1 MDLNTISLL
10 QNLIRKRL
18 ERYKEA
24 AIYSVDTI
32 EQLHYVR
39 GQIKSLE
46 DLQQELK
53 DLLNKQELKD
63 ANVHGETETDWEIKR
78 LV

>member
-10 QNLIRKRL
+10 QNLIKKRL
-18 ERYKEA
+18 QRYKEA

-32 EQLHYVR
+32 DQLQYVR

-53 DLLNKQELKD
+53 DLLNNMELD
-63 ANVHGETETDWEIKR
+63 DDNVHGKTETDWET
-78 LV
+78 

>member
-1 MDLNTISLL
+1 MDLNTISIL
-10 QNLIRKRL
+10 QNLIRKRI
-18 ERYKEA
+18 ERCKQA

-32 EQLHYVR
+32 DELQYVR

-53 DLLNKQELKD
+53 DLLNKQELED
-63 ANVHGETETDWEIKR
+63 DNVHGETETG
-78 LV
+78 

>member
-1 MDLNTISLL
+1 
-10 QNLIRKRL
+10 
-18 ERYKEA
+18 
-24 AIYSVDTI
+24 
-32 EQLHYVR
+32 
-39 GQIKSLE
+39 
-46 DLQQELK
+46 LQQELK

>member
-10 QNLIRKRL
+10 QNLIKKRL
-18 ERYKEA
+18 QRYKEA

-32 EQLHYVR
+32 DQLQYVR

-53 DLLNKQELKD
+53 DLLNKQELED
-63 ANVHGETETDWEIKR
+63 DNVHGETETD
-78 LV
+78 L

>member
-1 MDLNTISLL
+1 MDLNTISII
-10 QNLIRKRL
+10 QNTIRKRL

-32 EQLHYVR
+32 DQLQYVR

-53 DLLNKQELKD
+53 DLLNKQELED
-63 ANVHGETETDWEIKR
+63 DNVHGETETD
-78 LV
+78 

>member
-10 QNLIRKRL
+10 QNLIKKRL
-18 ERYKEA
+18 QRYKEA

-32 EQLHYVR
+32 DQLQYVR

-53 DLLNKQELKD
+53 DLLNKQELED
-63 ANVHGETETDWEIKR
+63 DNVHGETETD
-78 LV
+78 

>member
-32 EQLHYVR
+32 DQLQYVR

-63 ANVHGETETDWEIKR
+63 ANVHGNETD
-78 LV
+78 

>member
-32 EQLHYVR
+32 DQLQYVR

-53 DLLNKQELKD
+53 DLLNKQELED
-63 ANVHGETETDWEIKR
+63 DNVHGETETG
-78 LV
+78 

>member
-1 MDLNTISLL
+1 MNIDTISLVQKL
-10 QNLIRKRL
+10 LKRRIDQL
-18 ERYKEA
+18 KET

-32 EQLHYVR
+32 DQLQYVR

-53 DLLNKQELKD
+53 DLLNKQELED
-63 ANVHGETETDWEIKR
+63 DNVHGETETD
-78 LV
+78 

>member
-1 MDLNTISLL
+1 MDIISIL
-10 QNLIRKRL
+10 QKKIKDKIDNLKNH
-18 ERYKEA
+18 A
-24 AIYSVDTI
+24 AYSVDTI
-32 EQLHYVR
+32 EELKYVR

-63 ANVHGETETDWEIKR
+63 ANVHGNETD
-78 LV
+78 

>member
-10 QNLIRKRL
+10 QNLIKKRL

-32 EQLHYVR
+32 DQLQYVR

-63 ANVHGETETDWEIKR
+63 ANVHGETETD
-78 LV
+78 